1 MIEEIRRFQLPFVL
15 WQSSDKNN
23 NTYFPTKDVLHT
35 VPQRID
41 ATLIELLTREWG
53 VSSLYSIKGTNNQS
67 EPVIKNTKVQISK
80 TVTDD
85 VNALGLSAVIP
96 FY

>member
-23 NTYFPTKDVLHT
+23 NTYFPTKDVRFT

-53 VSSLYSIKGTNNQS
+53 SRHS
-67 EPVIKNTKVQISK
+67 
-80 TVTDD
+80 TV
-85 VNALGLSAVIP
+85 
-96 FY
+96 